1 MHSYKELDSF
11 EYWSITDKDQFS
23 ISVIKGLV
31 MDAVRKAN
39 SGHPGGPMSSA
50 DFIYLLFKDYLKFDP
65 KNPDW
70 FDRDRFILSGGHMS
84 MLQYSILHLI
94 GWMKLS
100 EIKKFRQRGSQTPGH
115 PEVEIPG
122 VECTTGPLGQGFAMG
137 VGMALSEAYLSS
149 IISSHDEDSKDL
161 IDHFTYVLATDGDLQ
176 EPVALG
182 AAAIAGH
189 LGLNKLIV
197 YYDANDAQISGKVSR
212 SDSVNYDVLF
222 DGLGWNVQE
231 IDGHD
236 HSAMHF
242 AIETAKVMDKPSII
256 IGNTIMAKG
265 TANMEADHNTHGA
278 PLPQEEIDLTKV
290 KLGLPSKKFYVPSEV
305 TDHFRHRFSDLI
317 KAANDWKELYK
328 KPNDKSELKR
338 IIASTIA
345 GEIISEFK
353 APTFK
358 SGEILATRKAFG
370 AVLDSISKS
379 FPQLVGGSADLEPSN
394 YTGNF
399 AKTYGDFQKTNKSG
413 RNIPFGVREFPM
425 AAIMNGMALHG
436 GVIPFG
442 GTFLVFSDYER
453 PALRLAAIQK
463 VRVIHEFTH
472 DSFYLGEDG
481 PTHQP
486 IEHIMSLRTI
496 PDFKVYRPADAKE
509 TASCIKM
516 SIEDKNTPS
525 ALLLTRQGVPILDGS
540 QKSIDTNVSKGAYS
554 VLECKG
560 RPDIIILAT
569 GSEVSLAIEVAKKL
583 EEKKV
588 RVISMPCWE
597 IFNEQPDEYKKELI
611 PDRGSLKV
619 SIEAGITNGWEKYI
633 GSNGLSIGINHFG
646 MSAPANDLAI
656 EFGFT
661 SDQIRN
667 KIEKYLK
674 ELL

>member
-1 MHSYKELDSF
+1 MHTYQELDSF

-23 ISVIKGLV
+23 IAVLKGLI

-39 SGHPGGPMSSA
+39 SGHPGGAMSSA

-65 KNPDW
+65 KDPNW

-84 MLQYSILHLI
+84 MLQYSILHFV

-100 EIKKFRQRGSQTPGH
+100 EIKKFRQLGSQTPGH

-137 VGMALSEAYLSS
+137 VGMALAEAYLSS
-149 IISSHDEDSKDL
+149 LMSNDDKEEIKP
-161 IDHFTYVLATDGDLQ
+161 IDHFTYVLATDGDIQ
-176 EPVALG
+176 EPVTLG

-189 LGLNKLIV
+189 LGLNKLVV

-212 SDSVNYDVLF
+212 SDSVNYAVLF

-256 IGNTIMAKG
+256 IGKTVMARG
-265 TANMEADHNTHGA
+265 AATMEMDHNTHGA
-278 PLPQEEIDLTKV
+278 PLPKEEIEKTKE
-290 KLGLPSKKFYVPSEV
+290 KLGLPAKKFYVPSEV
-305 TDHFRHRFSDLI
+305 IEHFSQRFSDLTLEAKHWREI
-317 KAANDWKELYK
+317 LTKANK
-328 KPNDKSELKR
+328 KPELKDT
-338 IIASTIA
+338 IASTIY
-345 GEIISEFK
+345 GEMVSEFE
-353 APTFK
+353 APAFQ
-358 SGEILATRKAFG
+358 SGDMLATRKAFG
-370 AVLDSISKS
+370 AILDSIAGSM
-379 FPQLVGGSADLEPSN
+379 PQLIGGSADLEPSN

-399 AKTYGDFQKTNKSG
+399 AKKYGDFKKNNKSG

-425 AAIMNGMALHG
+425 AAIMNGLALHG
-436 GVIPFG
+436 GLIPFG

-486 IEHIMSLRTI
+486 IEHIMSLRAI
-496 PDFKVYRPADAKE
+496 PDFDVYRPADAKE
-509 TASCIKM
+509 TASCFRLA
-516 SIEDKNTPS
+516 IENENTPS
-525 ALLLTRQGVPILDGS
+525 ALLLTRQGVPILNSS
-540 QKSIDTNVSKGAYS
+540 QKQVDANVSKGAYT
-554 VLECKG
+554 LIDTEG
-560 RPDIIILAT
+560 HPEIIILAT
-569 GSEVSLAIEVAKKL
+569 GSEVSLALEVAKKIDG
-583 EEKKV
+583 KKV
-588 RVISMPCWE
+588 RIVSMPCWE
-597 IFNEQPDEYKKELI
+597 VFDKQSDDYKKEVI
-611 PDRGSLKV
+611 PERGSLKI

-633 GSNGLSIGINHFG
+633 GVNGLAIGINHFG
-646 MSAPANDLAI
+646 SSAPASDLAKS
-656 EFGFT
+656 FGFT
-661 SDQIRN
+661 ADQISN
-667 KIEKYLK
+667 KIEKYL
-674 ELL
+674 ENLL